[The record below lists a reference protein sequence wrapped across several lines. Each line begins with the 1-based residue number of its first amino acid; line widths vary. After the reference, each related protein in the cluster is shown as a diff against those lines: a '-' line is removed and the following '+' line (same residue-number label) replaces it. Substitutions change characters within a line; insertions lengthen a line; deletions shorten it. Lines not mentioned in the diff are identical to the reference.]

1 MAIIISFLHLRYE
14 NNYFVILLDVLQRYS
29 VLSAGEKVNFR
40 FEKLMNQDLN
50 NLIFLQLK
58 QLY

>member
-29 VLSAGEKVNFR
+29 VLSAGETVNFR